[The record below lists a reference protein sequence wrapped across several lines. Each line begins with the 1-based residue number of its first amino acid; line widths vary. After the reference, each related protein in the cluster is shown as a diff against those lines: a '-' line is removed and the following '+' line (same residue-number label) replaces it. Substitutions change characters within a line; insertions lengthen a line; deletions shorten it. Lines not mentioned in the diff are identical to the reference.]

1 MELKIVTN
9 GLESL
14 LSSANITI
22 GSANIEMGDIGQ
34 QGLPQQGDEIKE
46 GEITNP
52 ELSSELMDDTKKL
65 LDDPS
70 LGLTDEQKEEYMA
83 DPQKLADDLPGM
95 KRNLTN
101 AIKGKGDVG
110 NLISSIDGAIGERM
124 QNSTAMDDEDG
135 DPHADKRQRVRD
147 LLSGSIRGK
156 ANKNKFDF
164 VTSHA
169 DGRELEE
176 LEEIGE
182 MKSKRK
188 LMDKVSSG
196 LKDSGYQSPTIGA
209 SNKASEGAATIGSMA
224 TGAANKQGI
233 GNIAAGN
240 ITINAS
246 SVNMQGGGN
255 IKFAGDGQVK
265 AIEGTT
271 KTEKEEKS
279 QNSQPA
285 KVELDD
291 EITLT
296 GASLSAGEI
305 FKNIGGL
312 EQLGKLGVELYQGL
326 GGIGDGLYVDG
337 DAPTRERETIAQMLN
352 QNIKDSSDKRK
363 ENTDRMK
370 DNWAH
375 NKANI
380 SIMTDKYMSDK
391 KFTDQY
397 SDKPEAYIRRKA
409 EEKAKSALKDMS
421 EYVPYG
427 VTDVKLAYELY
438 DSANKNAFT
447 PEQAI
452 RNKVG
457 YEQFNNNVQNV
468 VSINNSGTFERN
480 NYTTVEEAIPNARTY
495 YDAGYTN
502 INDMAWVEKIAQ
514 SLGRSPEF
522 AMKVDQTLRK
532 KGGKI
537 NYSGKNEEMK
547 KLIEDINSTY
557 GG

>member
-1 MELKIVTN
+1 MN
-9 GLESL
+9 GKESML
-14 LSSANITI
+14 GSATITI
-22 GSANIEMGDIGQ
+22 GSANIEMGDFAQ
-34 QGLPQQGDEIKE
+34 PGLPPQGDEIKS
-46 GEITNP
+46 GEIASP
-52 ELSSELMDDTKKL
+52 ELSSELMDDAKKL

-70 LGLTDEQKEEYMA
+70 LGLTDEQKEAYMA

-124 QNSTAMDDEDG
+124 QNPTAIDDEDG
-135 DPHADKRQRVRD
+135 DPLAERRQRVRD

-169 DGRELEE
+169 DDRELSA
-176 LEEIGE
+176 LEEIGD
-182 MKSKRK
+182 MKSRRK
-188 LMDKVSSG
+188 LMDKVSGG
-196 LKDSGYQSPTIGA
+196 LKDNGYQSPTVGA
-209 SNKASEGAATIGSMA
+209 PSKVGDSSATFGGSIAAGS
-224 TGAANKQGI
+224 ANKQGI

-240 ITINAS
+240 ITINAG

-255 IKFAGDGQVK
+255 IKFAGDAQVK
-265 AIEGTT
+265 GIEGTS
-271 KTEKEEKS
+271 KAENEVKS
-279 QNSQPA
+279 QDAQPA

-291 EITLT
+291 EISLT
-296 GASLSAGEI
+296 GASLSASEI

-312 EQLGKLGVELYQGL
+312 EQLGKLGVDLFQGL

-337 DAPTRERETIAQMLN
+337 DAPTRERETIAGMLS
-352 QNIKDSSDKRK
+352 QNIKESAEKRK

-375 NKANI
+375 NKTNI

-391 KFTDQY
+391 RFTDQY

-421 EYVPYG
+421 AYVPYG
-427 VTDVKLAYELY
+427 VTDVGLAYELY

-452 RNKVG
+452 RNRVG
-457 YEQFNNNVQNV
+457 YEKFNNNVQNV
-468 VSINNSGTFERN
+468 VSINNSGSFERN
-480 NYTTVEEAIPNARTY
+480 NYQTVEEAIPNARTY

-522 AMKVDQTLRK
+522 AIKVDQTLRR

-537 NYSGKNEEMK
+537 SYNGRNEEMR
-547 KLIEDINSTY
+547 KLIADINSTY